1 MNKTAFIEQSDY
13 FRGVSDA
20 FRERFADL
28 CVPRNIDNKGVLFNE
43 GDEGHA
49 FYLLVNGAIGLY
61 KGVESGKEVVIK
73 IVKPGEPFAEVV
85 LFEQNTYPVTAIAI
99 KSSLVFMIPKKQFSL
114 LLCDELMRNDFIS
127 MLMRKQRYL
136 AERIRFLTMHD
147 VEDRFFLFLTE
158 HYGSNEKVQLNISK
172 KDIAAALG
180 TTPETYSR
188 LITRLTNEG
197 RIEVTDKTIFIKS
210 IRKPDVL
217 S

>member
-1 MNKTAFIEQSDY
+1 MNKTAFVEQSDY

-20 FRERFADL
+20 FREHLADL
-28 CVPRNIDNKGVLFNE
+28 CVPRNFDNKEVLFNE

-99 KSSLVFMIPKKQFSL
+99 RSSLVFIIPKKQFSL
-114 LLCDELMRNDFIS
+114 LLSDELMRNDFIS

-147 VEDRFFLFLTE
+147 VEDRFFLFINE
-158 HYGSNEKVQLNISK
+158 HYGSSEKIQINISK
-172 KDIAAALG
+172 KDIAAAIG

-197 RIEVTDKTIFIKS
+197 KIEVTNKTIVIKPMS
-210 IRKPDVL
+210 
-217 S
+217 

>member
-13 FRGVSDA
+13 FRGVSDT
-20 FRERFADL
+20 FRERLADL
-28 CVPRNIDNKGVLFNE
+28 CVPQNLDNKAILFNE
-43 GDEGHA
+43 GDIGHA
-49 FYLLVNGAIGLY
+49 FYLLVNGAVGLY

-73 IVKPGEPFAEVV
+73 IVKPGEPFAEVI

-99 KSSLVFMIPKKQFSL
+99 RSSLVFMIPKSQFSL

-136 AERIRFLTMHD
+136 AERIKFLTMHD
-147 VEDRFFLFLTE
+147 VEDRFFMFLAE
-158 HYGSNEKVQLNISK
+158 HYGNSEKVRLNISK
-172 KDIAAALG
+172 KDIAAAIG

-197 RIEVTDKTIFIKS
+197 RIEVADKTIIIKS
-210 IRKPDVL
+210 M